1 MSLDAFMDELLEGT
15 TPFNDLPRHKNERWW
30 NDTVHLEVLANRYA
44 EYDTAHIAFIGTYY
58 PNRGQGHAKQCFLW
72 LFDLATKHGVTL
84 TGKCSPVGTTGLKK
98 RELNRRYRSLG
109 WSFDRN
115 SNGVWEPEK
124 QEVV

>member
-44 EYDTAHIAFIGTYY
+44 DRDKANIAFIGTYY
-58 PNRGQGHAKQCFLW
+58 PNRGQGHARQCFLW
-72 LFDLATKHGVTL
+72 LFDLAKKHGVTL
-84 TGKCSPVGTTGLKK
+84 TGKNAPVGTTGLNKT
-98 RELNRRYRSLG
+98 ELNRWYRSLG
-109 WSFDRN
+109 WTFDRN
-115 SNGVWEPEK
+115 SNGVWKPEK